1 MATELVSFV
10 YTTDVMAKAV
20 VIGRSNWILMVA
32 YQALGA
38 CVLMRAE
45 QVRLRSAIA
54 KAIFCPSQL
63 QDTHNLE
70 NIDLIL

>member
-38 CVLMRAE
+38 C
-45 QVRLRSAIA
+45 
-54 KAIFCPSQL
+54 
-63 QDTHNLE
+63 
-70 NIDLIL
+70 

>member
-38 CVLMRAE
+38 CVGDLMTKKITGGH
-45 QVRLRSAIA
+45 V
-54 KAIFCPSQL
+54 
-63 QDTHNLE
+63 LE
-70 NIDLIL
+70 